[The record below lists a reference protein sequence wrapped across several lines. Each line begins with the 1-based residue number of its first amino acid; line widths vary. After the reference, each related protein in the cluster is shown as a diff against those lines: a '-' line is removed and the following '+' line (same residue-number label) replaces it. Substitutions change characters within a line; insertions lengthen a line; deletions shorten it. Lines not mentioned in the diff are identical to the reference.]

1 MRKHIAW
8 LVSILILTTG
18 IGFTN
23 TENIFASSDT
33 IEHQLAKLD
42 GVTKVTKLEME
53 KETGDLDE
61 KFMLYFEQPLDWE
74 HPEKGTFTQRVE
86 LGIRSNAEANA
97 LLTNGYNM
105 NESLFAV
112 DTDPEGLTALL
123 NANYIQVEHRFFGGS
138 RPEGMRDDNSNFED
152 WYEYY
157 NLKNSTADFHKI
169 YTELSKVL
177 GEDKW
182 IAYGRSYRGIM
193 TNAYAYYY
201 PDDMDVY
208 LPYCAPTSCGMDDE
222 RFYDNMYKTIGDD
235 REDGA
240 ELRKLFTDF
249 QVELMRNKEELMPIF
264 KEALEKDGGTYTEF
278 ATPER
283 VFDITVLEF
292 AVQMWQRKVNQ
303 TTELGEDVKTLFPR
317 VMLKSEDTE
326 EEKQAKLEEQIE
338 ILTTVQSFDWAT
350 NTPFFPYYISACTEL
365 GQYHYNFDYLRQ
377 AMQEAGVPA
386 ENLSITKEMEP
397 TILQDLMFTPAQK
410 KVFKYS
416 SHYYDAVTRDIKTT
430 ETKHLMLLGADDPWA
445 ALRMPIEDGDNPNVK
460 VYLLQG
466 GDHYI
471 GIGDFP
477 EETQKEIINQ
487 LEEWLKSESSENQCY
502 DNNNWFWIALVIA
515 SVIVLGGSITLS
527 KRRKTR

>member
-74 HPEKGTFTQRVE
+74 HPEKGTFIQRVE

-112 DTDPEGLTALL
+112 DTDPEGLTGLL

-138 RPEGMRDDNSNFED
+138 RPEGMRDDNSNFEY

-222 RFYDNMYKTIGDD
+222 RFYDNVYKTIGDD

-264 KEALEKDGGTYTEF
+264 IEALEKDGGTYTEF

-292 AVQMWQRKVNQ
+292 AVQMWQRKENQ
-303 TTELGEDVKTLFPR
+303 TTELGEDAKTLFPR

-326 EEKQAKLEEQIE
+326 EEKQAKLEEQITRYLQRSNHSTGPP
-338 ILTTVQSFDWAT
+338 ILRFSLTTS
-350 NTPFFPYYISACTEL
+350 
-365 GQYHYNFDYLRQ
+365 
-377 AMQEAGVPA
+377 VPA
-386 ENLSITKEMEP
+386 QSSGSTITTSTTSAGPCRRQVCRLRTCPSQRKWSRP
-397 TILQDLMFTPAQK
+397 YFKILCLRRRRK
-410 KVFKYS
+410 KYS
-416 SHYYDAVTRDIKTT
+416 NT
-430 ETKHLMLLGADDPWA
+430 A
-445 ALRMPIEDGDNPNVK
+445 AIIMT
-460 VYLLQG
+460 LLQ
-466 GDHYI
+466 
-471 GIGDFP
+471 
-477 EETQKEIINQ
+477 
-487 LEEWLKSESSENQCY
+487 
-502 DNNNWFWIALVIA
+502 VI
-515 SVIVLGGSITLS
+515 
-527 KRRKTR
+527 